1 LPLVVI
7 AGAIQ
12 KALTTGF
19 SDQTD
24 AAYNESSNLIMETMI
39 NIRTVVSIGYE
50 QRIIN
55 KYSKKM

>member
-1 LPLVVI
+1 M
-7 AGAIQ
+7 
-12 KALTTGF
+12 ALTTGF